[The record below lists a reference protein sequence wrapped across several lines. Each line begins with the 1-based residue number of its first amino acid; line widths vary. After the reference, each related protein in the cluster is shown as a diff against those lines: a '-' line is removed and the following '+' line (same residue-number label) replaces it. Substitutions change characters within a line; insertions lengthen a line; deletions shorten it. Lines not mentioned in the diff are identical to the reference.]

1 MNTASAMPV
10 PPVEPAPA
18 GDWQPLPPRGARLYA
33 LSHALGFG
41 VPAVLAATG
50 LAMAA
55 ASPPWRAVPL
65 AALLAAAF
73 GAWIG
78 MRRHRHV
85 FWKLDALG
93 LSVRRGRL
101 WQSDTFVPLTRV
113 QHLDLTR
120 GPLQRGLQLATLVV
134 HTAGTR
140 AAEVTVPLL
149 DDADAERLRER
160 LSLQLDQDGDA
171 L

>member
-1 MNTASAMPV
+1 MTPNEPMPAAD
-10 PPVEPAPA
+10 APA
-18 GDWQPLPPRGARLYA
+18 DWQPLPARGARLWAMRHAIGFGLPVLPAAAALA
-33 LSHALGFG
+33 LSSIPLPWWTLP
-41 VPAVLAATG
+41 PAV
-50 LAMAA
+50 
-55 ASPPWRAVPL
+55 
-65 AALLAAAF
+65 LLAAAF
-73 GAWIG
+73 GAGIG
-78 MRRHRHV
+78 LRRHRRV
-85 FWKLDALG
+85 FWKLDGLG

-120 GPLQRGLQLATLVV
+120 GPLERRLRLATLVV

-149 DDADAERLRER
+149 DDADAEHLREQ
-160 LSLQLDQDGDA
+160 LSLQPDLDGDA

>member
-1 MNTASAMPV
+1 MMPDA
-10 PPVEPAPA
+10 PMPAPA
-18 GDWQPLPPRGARLYA
+18 AAPVDWQPLPARGARLWA
-33 LSHALGFG
+33 MRHAIGFG
-41 VPAVLAATG
+41 LPATLAAAG
-50 LAMAA
+50 LALASAA
-55 ASPPWRAVPL
+55 PPWWAVPL

-73 GAWIG
+73 GARVG
-78 MRRHRHV
+78 MRRYRHV
-85 FWKLDALG
+85 LWKLDALG

-120 GPLQRGLQLATLVV
+120 GPLERKLRLATLVV

-140 AAEVTVPLL
+140 ATEVTVPLL
-149 DDADAERLRER
+149 DDADAEHLRAQ
-160 LSLQLDQDGDA
+160 LSRQLDLDGDA